1 MENRT
6 ISFEDLPQ
14 ATSALQGEVKALR
27 SAVEQLVVEI
37 KSSKGKE
44 TVEDM
49 IGVDEACRLL
59 GLKKPTVYH
68 KAQKREI
75 KSYKPEA
82 QRGSCSNALNFMS
95 GWRAKAAVKN
105 RLPMWKQFSPLCRK
119 VFVTNRVQSNK
130 RRLVWK
136 TKSNTCT

>member
-37 KSSKGKE
+37 KSSKGMD
-44 TVEDM
+44 TMEDM
-49 IGVDEACRLL
+49 IGIEEACRIL

-75 KSYKPEA
+75 KSYKREGTKKLRFKRSELYEWQESKGMSKEPAPDVEA
-82 QRGSCSNALNFMS
+82 ILATLQKGVRHKPSSI
-95 GWRAKAAVKN
+95 K
-105 RLPMWKQFSPLCRK
+105 
-119 VFVTNRVQSNK
+119 
-130 RRLVWK
+130 
-136 TKSNTCT
+136 

>member
-75 KSYKPEA
+75 KSYKLEGTKKLMFKRSELYEWLESKGISKEPAPDVEA
-82 QRGSCSNALNFMS
+82 ILASLQKGVRHKPGSI
-95 GWRAKAAVKN
+95 K
-105 RLPMWKQFSPLCRK
+105 
-119 VFVTNRVQSNK
+119 
-130 RRLVWK
+130 
-136 TKSNTCT
+136 

>member
-14 ATSALQGEVKALR
+14 ATSALQEEVKALR

-37 KSSKGKE
+37 KSSKGMD
-44 TVEDM
+44 TMEDM
-49 IGVDEACRLL
+49 IGIDEACKIH

-75 KSYKPEA
+75 KSYKPEGTKKLMFKRSELYEW
-82 QRGSCSNALNFMS
+82 QESKGMSKEPALDVDTILATLQKGVRHKPS
-95 GWRAKAAVKN
+95 SIK
-105 RLPMWKQFSPLCRK
+105 
-119 VFVTNRVQSNK
+119 
-130 RRLVWK
+130 
-136 TKSNTCT
+136 

>member
-37 KSSKGKE
+37 KSSKGMD
-44 TVEDM
+44 TMEDM
-49 IGVDEACRLL
+49 IGIDEACKIL

-75 KSYKPEA
+75 KSYQPEGTKKLMFKRSELYEWQESKGMSKEHAPDVDTILATLQKGVRHKP
-82 QRGSCSNALNFMS
+82 SSI
-95 GWRAKAAVKN
+95 K
-105 RLPMWKQFSPLCRK
+105 
-119 VFVTNRVQSNK
+119 
-130 RRLVWK
+130 
-136 TKSNTCT
+136 

>member
-14 ATSALQGEVKALR
+14 VTSAVQGEVKALR

-37 KSSKGKE
+37 KSSKGMD
-44 TVEDM
+44 TMEDM
-49 IGVDEACRLL
+49 IGIEEACRIL

-75 KSYKPEA
+75 KSYKPEGTKKLMFKRCEVYEW
-82 QRGSCSNALNFMS
+82 QKSKGMS
-95 GWRAKAAVKN
+95 KEPAPDVEAILATLQKGVRHKPSSIK
-105 RLPMWKQFSPLCRK
+105 
-119 VFVTNRVQSNK
+119 
-130 RRLVWK
+130 
-136 TKSNTCT
+136 

>member
-27 SAVEQLVVEI
+27 SAVEQLVIEI
-37 KSSKGKE
+37 KSSKGMD
-44 TVEDM
+44 TMEDM
-49 IGVDEACRLL
+49 IGIDEACKIL

-75 KSYKPEA
+75 KSYKPEGTKKLMFKRSELYEW
-82 QRGSCSNALNFMS
+82 QESNGMS
-95 GWRAKAAVKN
+95 KEPAPDVDTILATLQKGVRHKPSSIK
-105 RLPMWKQFSPLCRK
+105 
-119 VFVTNRVQSNK
+119 
-130 RRLVWK
+130 
-136 TKSNTCT
+136 

>member
-14 ATSALQGEVKALR
+14 ATSALQEEVKALR

-37 KSSKGKE
+37 KSSKGMD
-44 TVEDM
+44 TMEDM
-49 IGVDEACRLL
+49 IGIEEACRIL

-75 KSYKPEA
+75 KSYKPEGTKKLMFKRSELYEW
-82 QRGSCSNALNFMS
+82 QESKGMS
-95 GWRAKAAVKN
+95 KEPAPDVDTSLATLQKGVRHKPSSIK
-105 RLPMWKQFSPLCRK
+105 
-119 VFVTNRVQSNK
+119 
-130 RRLVWK
+130 
-136 TKSNTCT
+136 

>member
-14 ATSALQGEVKALR
+14 ATSALQGEVQALR
-27 SAVEQLVVEI
+27 SVVEQLVAEI
-37 KSSKGKE
+37 KSSNGKE

-49 IGVDEACRLL
+49 IGIDEACRLL

-75 KSYKPEA
+75 KFYKPEGTKKLMFKRSELYEWLESKGISKEA
-82 QRGSCSNALNFMS
+82 TPDVEAILASLQKGVRHKPGSI
-95 GWRAKAAVKN
+95 K
-105 RLPMWKQFSPLCRK
+105 
-119 VFVTNRVQSNK
+119 
-130 RRLVWK
+130 
-136 TKSNTCT
+136 

>member
-14 ATSALQGEVKALR
+14 ATSALQGEVQALR
-27 SAVEQLVVEI
+27 SVVEQLVVEI
-37 KSSKGKE
+37 KSSNGKE

-49 IGVDEACRLL
+49 IGIDEACRLL

-75 KSYKPEA
+75 KSYKLEGTKKLMFKRSELYEWLESKGISKEPAPDVEA
-82 QRGSCSNALNFMS
+82 ILASLQKGVRHKPGSI
-95 GWRAKAAVKN
+95 K
-105 RLPMWKQFSPLCRK
+105 
-119 VFVTNRVQSNK
+119 
-130 RRLVWK
+130 
-136 TKSNTCT
+136 

>member
-59 GLKKPTVYH
+59 GLKKPTV
-68 KAQKREI
+68 
-75 KSYKPEA
+75 
-82 QRGSCSNALNFMS
+82 
-95 GWRAKAAVKN
+95 
-105 RLPMWKQFSPLCRK
+105 
-119 VFVTNRVQSNK
+119 
-130 RRLVWK
+130 
-136 TKSNTCT
+136 

>member
-37 KSSKGKE
+37 KSSKGMD
-44 TVEDM
+44 TMEDM
-49 IGVDEACRLL
+49 ISIDEACKIL

-75 KSYKPEA
+75 KSYKPEGTKKLMFKRSELYEW
-82 QRGSCSNALNFMS
+82 QESKGMS
-95 GWRAKAAVKN
+95 KEPAPYVDTILATLQKGVRHKPSSIK
-105 RLPMWKQFSPLCRK
+105 
-119 VFVTNRVQSNK
+119 
-130 RRLVWK
+130 
-136 TKSNTCT
+136 

>member
-37 KSSKGKE
+37 KSSKGME
-44 TVEDM
+44 TMEDM
-49 IGVDEACRLL
+49 IGIEEACKIL

-75 KSYKPEA
+75 KFYKPEGTKKLMFKRSELYEW
-82 QRGSCSNALNFMS
+82 QESKGMS
-95 GWRAKAAVKN
+95 KEPAPDVEAFLATLQKGVRHKPSSIK
-105 RLPMWKQFSPLCRK
+105 
-119 VFVTNRVQSNK
+119 
-130 RRLVWK
+130 
-136 TKSNTCT
+136 

>member
-14 ATSALQGEVKALR
+14 ATSALQEEVKALR

-37 KSSKGKE
+37 KSSKGMD
-44 TVEDM
+44 TMEDM
-49 IGVDEACRLL
+49 IGIEEACRIL

-75 KSYKPEA
+75 KSYKPEGTTKLMFKRSELYEW
-82 QRGSCSNALNFMS
+82 QESKGMS
-95 GWRAKAAVKN
+95 KEPAPDVEAILATLQKGVRHKPSSIK
-105 RLPMWKQFSPLCRK
+105 
-119 VFVTNRVQSNK
+119 
-130 RRLVWK
+130 
-136 TKSNTCT
+136 

>member
-14 ATSALQGEVKALR
+14 ATSALQGEVQALR
-27 SAVEQLVVEI
+27 SVVEQLVVEI
-37 KSSKGKE
+37 KSSNGKE

-49 IGVDEACRLL
+49 IGIDEACRLL

-75 KSYKPEA
+75 KSYKPKGTKKLMFKRSELYEWLESKGISKEPAPDVEA
-82 QRGSCSNALNFMS
+82 ILASLQKGVRHKPGSI
-95 GWRAKAAVKN
+95 K
-105 RLPMWKQFSPLCRK
+105 
-119 VFVTNRVQSNK
+119 
-130 RRLVWK
+130 
-136 TKSNTCT
+136 

>member
-14 ATSALQGEVKALR
+14 ATSALQGEVQALR
-27 SAVEQLVVEI
+27 SVVEQLVVEI
-37 KSSKGKE
+37 KSSNGKE

-49 IGVDEACRLL
+49 IGIDEACRLL

-75 KSYKPEA
+75 KSYKSEGTKKLMFKRSELYEWLESKGISKEPAPDVEA
-82 QRGSCSNALNFMS
+82 ILASLQKGVRHKPGSI
-95 GWRAKAAVKN
+95 K
-105 RLPMWKQFSPLCRK
+105 
-119 VFVTNRVQSNK
+119 
-130 RRLVWK
+130 
-136 TKSNTCT
+136 

>member
-37 KSSKGKE
+37 RSSKGMD
-44 TVEDM
+44 TMEDM
-49 IGVDEACRLL
+49 IGIDEACKIL
-59 GLKKPTVYH
+59 GLKRPTVYH

-75 KSYKPEA
+75 KSYKPEGTKKLMFKRSELYEW
-82 QRGSCSNALNFMS
+82 QESKGMS
-95 GWRAKAAVKN
+95 KEPAPDVDTILATLQKGVRHKPSSIK
-105 RLPMWKQFSPLCRK
+105 
-119 VFVTNRVQSNK
+119 
-130 RRLVWK
+130 
-136 TKSNTCT
+136 

>member
-37 KSSKGKE
+37 KSSKGMD
-44 TVEDM
+44 TMEDM
-49 IGVDEACRLL
+49 IGIDDACKIL

-75 KSYKPEA
+75 KSYKPEGTKKLMFKRSELYEW
-82 QRGSCSNALNFMS
+82 QESKGMS
-95 GWRAKAAVKN
+95 KEPAPDVDTILATLQKAVRHK
-105 RLPMWKQFSPLCRK
+105 PSSIK
-119 VFVTNRVQSNK
+119 
-130 RRLVWK
+130 
-136 TKSNTCT
+136 

>member
-37 KSSKGKE
+37 KSSKGMD
-44 TVEDM
+44 TMEDM
-49 IGVDEACRLL
+49 IGIDEACKIL

-75 KSYKPEA
+75 KFYKPE
-82 QRGSCSNALNFMS
+82 GTKKLMF
-95 GWRAKAAVKN
+95 
-105 RLPMWKQFSPLCRK
+105 
-119 VFVTNRVQSNK
+119 K
-130 RRLVWK
+130 RSELYEWQESKGMIKEPAPDVEAILANLQKGVRHK
-136 TKSNTCT
+136 PSSIK

>member
-37 KSSKGKE
+37 KSSKGMD
-44 TVEDM
+44 TMEDM
-49 IGVDEACRLL
+49 IGIEEACRIL

-68 KAQKREI
+68 KSQKREI
-75 KSYKPEA
+75 KSYKPEGTKKLMFKRSELYEW
-82 QRGSCSNALNFMS
+82 QESKGMS
-95 GWRAKAAVKN
+95 KEPAPDVEAILATLQKGVRHKPSSIK
-105 RLPMWKQFSPLCRK
+105 
-119 VFVTNRVQSNK
+119 
-130 RRLVWK
+130 
-136 TKSNTCT
+136 

>member
-14 ATSALQGEVKALR
+14 ATSALQGEVQALR
-27 SAVEQLVVEI
+27 SVVEQLVVEI
-37 KSSKGKE
+37 KSSNGKE

-49 IGVDEACRLL
+49 IGIDEACRLL

-75 KSYKPEA
+75 KSYKPEGTKKLMFK
-82 QRGSCSNALNFMS
+82 RSELYEWLESKGYRVLRFSNEELFQNINQ
-95 GWRAKAAVKN
+95 VLETIKN
-105 RLPMWKQFSPLCRK
+105 HLYE
-119 VFVTNRVQSNK
+119 
-130 RRLVWK
+130 
-136 TKSNTCT
+136 

>member
-37 KSSKGKE
+37 KSFKGMD
-44 TVEDM
+44 TMEDM
-49 IGVDEACRLL
+49 IGIDEACKIL

-75 KSYKPEA
+75 KSYKPEGTKKLMFKRSELYEW
-82 QRGSCSNALNFMS
+82 QESKGMS
-95 GWRAKAAVKN
+95 KEPAPDVDTILATLQKGIRHKPSSIK
-105 RLPMWKQFSPLCRK
+105 
-119 VFVTNRVQSNK
+119 
-130 RRLVWK
+130 
-136 TKSNTCT
+136 